1 MKKNTAL
8 ALISIFLFI
17 SCKGSSMEPVSSTEI
32 LLGTSCFITIYGM
45 EKPSNADAA
54 LSAAFNSID
63 EMEHRLSMNISDS
76 EISVINREGHG
87 TLSPDSLDVLSRAL
101 GIANESAGRFDP
113 TIGTL
118 VSLWGI
124 GSNGQHIPEDYE
136 IESAVAT
143 VDYSA
148 LDLEGNTAT
157 LNKEGAQID
166 LGAIAK
172 GHAADLA
179 KRELLDAGVTSA
191 IINLGGNVQLLG
203 GKPDGSA
210 WRIGIQDPRDSRG
223 QYIAVLETE
232 DTAVVTSGIYERYFE
247 VDGVHYHHILDPDT
261 GYPVW
266 NGVES
271 LTIVTSDSIT
281 ADGLSTAL
289 FAMGREAALEYA
301 AAHDNVDVII
311 VDDQSNI
318 YLSEGIRDSFR
329 MTDPEF
335 HLIEE

>member
-1 MKKNTAL
+1 
-8 ALISIFLFI
+8 
-17 SCKGSSMEPVSSTEI
+17 MEPVSSTEI
-32 LLGTSCFITIYGM
+32 LLGTSCFITIYDM
-45 EKPSNADAA
+45 EKPAGASNA
-54 LSAAFNSID
+54 LSEAFSRVS
-63 EMEHRLSMNISDS
+63 EMEQRLSMNITDS
-76 EISVINREGHG
+76 EISVINRDGQG
-87 TLSPDSLDVLSRAL
+87 PLSQDSLEVIKRSMEISD
-101 GIANESAGRFDP
+101 ESDGRFDF

-124 GSNGQHIPEDYE
+124 GSRGTHIPTEQE
-136 IESAVAT
+136 IADALATVEHSAVE
-143 VDYSA
+143 
-148 LDLEGNTAT
+148 LNGNT
-157 LNKEGAQID
+157 LILEREGTQVD

-179 KRELLDAGVTSA
+179 KEELLEQGVTSA

-203 GKPDGSA
+203 SKPDGTP

-223 QYIAVLETE
+223 QYIAVLTTE

-247 VDGVHYHHILDPDT
+247 EGGIHYHHILDPDT

-271 LTIVTSDSIT
+271 LTIVTTDSIT

-301 AAHDNVDVII
+301 AAHDSVDVIV
-311 VDDQSNI
+311 VDDQSNV
-318 YLSEGIRDSFR
+318 YLSDGIRDSFR
-329 MTDPEF
+329 MTDPDF